1 MAESFT
7 SSAEI
12 EIVKNIKEEL
22 CYVAQHYDDEK
33 TQAIN
38 SAENDHAFT
47 LPDKRVISV
56 PG

>member
-38 SAENDHAFT
+38 SAENDHSFT